1 MSERAE
7 AFGVLFDL
15 DGTLVDSLTTIG
27 AAMSRTLEEFGHE
40 FTAEA
45 IIPLIGAP
53 MQILA
58 QQLTGVSESVAE
70 EMYQRYLSVYYDE
83 FIETTQPFD
92 GANELLDRL
101 HRGNSR
107 LAVVTN
113 KNEHGGKMMVE
124 IQGWTGHFITVI
136 GRDTTARPKPA
147 PDGALHALAA
157 LEVAPANAAF
167 VGDTEFDM
175 EAATNAEI
183 AVRIGLTGARSRD
196 QLMASGATHVID
208 TLTEVDAILLEQR
221 TMRSALSG

>member
-1 MSERAE
+1 MSERTE

-15 DGTLVDSLTTIG
+15 DGTLVDSLSTIG

-40 FTAEA
+40 FAAEA

-58 QQLTGVSESVAE
+58 RQLTGASESVAQ
-70 EMYQRYLSVYYDE
+70 EMYERYLSLYYEE

-92 GANELLDRL
+92 GASELLDRL
-101 HRGNSR
+101 SSGDSR

-124 IQGWTGHFITVI
+124 IQGWTEHFITVI
-136 GRDTTARPKPA
+136 GRDTTAQPKPA
-147 PDGALHALAA
+147 PDGALHALATIG
-157 LEVAPANAAF
+157 VTPSNAAF

-183 AVRIGLTGARSRD
+183 AVRIGLIGARSRD
-196 QLMASGATHVID
+196 QLTASGATHVIE
-208 TLTEVDAILLEQR
+208 TLGEVDAILLEQR
-221 TMRSALSG
+221 TAQSALSG